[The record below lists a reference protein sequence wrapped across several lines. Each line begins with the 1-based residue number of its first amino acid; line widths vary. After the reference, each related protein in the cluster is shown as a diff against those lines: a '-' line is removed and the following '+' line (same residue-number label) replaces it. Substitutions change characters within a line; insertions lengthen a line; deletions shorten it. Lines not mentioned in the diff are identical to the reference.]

1 MRWRQGR
8 RSQNVEDL
16 RVRGSGRGPGRGKL
30 AAGGGVGVLVVAL
43 AALFFDVDLSAL
55 LQGVPGGGGGAGGLG
70 GAREAPAVELTPQE
84 EELGE
89 FVRVILGYTEDV
101 WNELFR
107 QSGQRYQEPT
117 LVLFRDAANSACG
130 RADSSVG
137 PFYCPADR
145 RVYIDLTFFKDLKQR
160 FGAPG
165 DFAQA
170 YVIAHEIGHHVQ
182 NLLGTSAKVHAQRGR
197 VSQAEFNKLSV
208 RLELQA
214 DFYAGVWARHA
225 HEAARILERGDLEE
239 ALRAA
244 TAIGD
249 DRLQKQA
256 RGYVTPDSFTH
267 GTSAQRVRWF
277 RKGWES
283 GDPAA
288 GDTFSATKL

>member
-8 RSQNVEDL
+8 RSQNVEDR
-16 RVRGSGRGPGRGKL
+16 RVRGSGRGKL
-30 AAGGGVGVLVVAL
+30 AAGGGIGVLIVAL
-43 AALFFDVDLSAL
+43 AAMFLDVDLPGL
-55 LQGVPGGGGGAGGLG
+55 LQEVSGGGGG
-70 GAREAPAVELTPQE
+70 APAVELTPE
-84 EELGE
+84 EDELGE

-107 QSGQRYQEPT
+107 KLGQRYQEHR
-117 LVLFRDAANSACG
+117 LVLFRGAVDSACG
-130 RADSSVG
+130 RADASVG
-137 PFYCPADR
+137 PFYCPGDCQ
-145 RVYIDLTFFKDLKQR
+145 VYIDLVFFKDLKQR

-182 NLLGTSAKVHAQRGR
+182 HLLGTSAKVHAQRGR
-197 VSQAEFNKLSV
+197 ISQEEFNKLSV

-214 DFYAGVWARHA
+214 DFYSGVWARHA

-277 RKGWES
+277 CKGWES

-288 GDTFSATKL
+288 GDTFSATNL